1 MLPRRPPFLVWYDDN
16 PKLSI
21 TRKIEEAMA
30 AYSRRFNGVR
40 PTLILVNE
48 EEMTDVAGVQVR
60 SAPTVRRNTYWVGQ
74 VEGLEETPRPA
85 GT

>member
-1 MLPRRPPFLVWYDDN
+1 MPPRRPPFLVWYDDN

-21 TRKIEEAMA
+21 ARKIEEAIA
-30 AYSRRFNGVR
+30 AYRRRFNGVR

-48 EEMTDVAGVQVR
+48 EELTDVAGVQVR

-74 VEGLEETPRPA
+74 VEGLEETPCA
-85 GT
+85 TGT